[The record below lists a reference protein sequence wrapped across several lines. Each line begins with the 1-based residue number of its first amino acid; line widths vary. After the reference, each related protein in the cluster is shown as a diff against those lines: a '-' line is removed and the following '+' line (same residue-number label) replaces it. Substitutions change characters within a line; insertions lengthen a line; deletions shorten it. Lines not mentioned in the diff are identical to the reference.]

1 MILLKKRGLSPVIAT
16 MLLVALALI
25 LAVIVFLWARS
36 FVGESI
42 QKQGREIEQSCEEVS
57 FRAEAFA
64 SGVDSGKLS
73 VVNIATV
80 PLYGVEIRKKQV
92 LGEITQVETF
102 QNSMVLSGETGEISI
117 AQLVNDG
124 EIVACDE
131 LIVVPVLLGETEQ
144 YKKAHVCDKDYG
156 VEIIVKECSTS

>member
-16 MLLVALALI
+16 MLLVALALV
-25 LAVIVFLWARS
+25 LAIIVFLWARS
-36 FVGESI
+36 FVGETI

-73 VVNIATV
+73 VVNIGTI
-80 PLYGVEIRKKQV
+80 PLYGVEVRKKQV
-92 LGEITQVETF
+92 IGEISQVETF
-102 QNSMVLSGETGEISI
+102 QNNMVLSGETGEISI
-117 AQLVNDG
+117 AQFITDG
-124 EIVACDE
+124 EIAECDE

-144 YKKAHVCDKDYG
+144 YKKAYVCDKDYS
-156 VEIIVKECSTS
+156 VEIIVKECNTP